1 MRPWRGSLA
10 HLRSVGDSLTIDR
23 GATVQCAGGA
33 AVKPKLIVLIGL
45 ALVCLVLAGFALD
58 RPQTAESRAAEAVS
72 AGGHYQ
78 LSGADL
84 PPGPSR
90 QYRTLPK
97 GGELS
102 GGDYRLAGT
111 TQSEVKAIASGG
123 KYRLA
128 APEGSEN
135 GCCCM
140 FLPCVSK

>member
-1 MRPWRGSLA
+1 M
-10 HLRSVGDSLTIDR
+10 
-23 GATVQCAGGA
+23 
-33 AVKPKLIVLIGL
+33 KPRLIYFIGL
-45 ALVCLVLAGFALD
+45 ALVCLVLAAFALV
-58 RPQTAESRAAEAVS
+58 RAPAVS
-72 AGGHYQ
+72 GSSGASRGGHYV

-84 PPGPSR
+84 LPGPSR
-90 QYRTLPK
+90 QYRTLLK

-111 TQSEVKAIASGG
+111 TRDEAEAIASGG
-123 KYRLA
+123 KYRLR

>member
-1 MRPWRGSLA
+1 M
-10 HLRSVGDSLTIDR
+10 
-23 GATVQCAGGA
+23 
-33 AVKPKLIVLIGL
+33 KPRLIILVWL
-45 ALVCLVLAGFALD
+45 ALACLLLAGFALE
-58 RPQTAESRAAEAVS
+58 RPRTAASRAAESVS

-90 QYRTLPK
+90 QYRTLLK

-102 GGDYRLAGT
+102 GGSYRLAGT
-111 TQSEVKAIASGG
+111 PQNEAKAIASGG

-128 APEGSEN
+128 APAGSEN

>member
-33 AVKPKLIVLIGL
+33 TVKPRLIFLIGL
-45 ALVCLVLAGFALD
+45 VLMCLALAAFALSSA
-58 RPQTAESRAAEAVS
+58 PAVS
-72 AGGHYQ
+72 GSSGASRGGRYV
-78 LSGADL
+78 LSGIDH
-84 PPGPSR
+84 
-90 QYRTLPK
+90 QVEDTT
-97 GGELS
+97 LS
-102 GGDYRLAGT
+102 GGGYRLAET

>member
-1 MRPWRGSLA
+1 M
-10 HLRSVGDSLTIDR
+10 
-23 GATVQCAGGA
+23 
-33 AVKPKLIVLIGL
+33 KPRLIYFIGL
-45 ALVCLVLAGFALD
+45 ALVCLVLAGLALGHAPAVAS
-58 RPQTAESRAAEAVS
+58 RTAEGVS

-90 QYRTLPK
+90 QYRTLLK

-111 TQSEVKAIASGG
+111 TRDEAEAIASGG
-123 KYRLA
+123 KYRLR